1 MDDMMQ
7 REIDKD
13 LPENGKMPVLF
24 IGHGSPMNILLK
36 NSYTESLVSLG
47 KSLPRPKAIMVV
59 SAHWL
64 TNGTHVTCNEKPR
77 LIYDFYGFPSE
88 LYQVKY
94 PSSGSSDLARF
105 TSEKVLKARVKC
117 SNEWGLD
124 HASWAVLKHMYPHAD
139 IPVFEMSLDYSF
151 NSWHPKMIQYHY
163 DLASE
168 LGDLRRKG
176 VLIIGSGNIVHNLG
190 MLDFRNIDAKPF
202 DWAVEFDEK
211 VKYNLLSGNHR
222 DLIEYR
228 NMGRTA
234 PFAVPTLD
242 HYLPMIYAIALQ
254 EKDDQLEF
262 VHEGFQYGSVSMRSF
277 RIG

>member
-1 MDDMMQ
+1 MQ
-7 REIDKD
+7 EDINQ
-13 LPENGKMPVLF
+13 EMSESGKMPVLF
-24 IGHGSPMNILLK
+24 IGHGSSLNIILK
-36 NSYTESLVSLG
+36 NSYTESLVRLG
-47 KSLPRPKAIMVV
+47 NDLPKPKALMVV

-64 TNGTHVTCNEKPR
+64 TNGTSVTCNEKPKQ
-77 LIYDFYGFPSE
+77 IYDFYGFPRE

-94 PSSGSSDLARF
+94 SSSGSPDIARLI
-105 TSEKVLKARVKC
+105 SGIVRKVQVRC
-117 SNEWGLD
+117 SNDWGLD
-124 HASWAVLKHMYPHAD
+124 HASWAVLKHMYPQAD

-151 NSWHPKMIQYHY
+151 NEWHPKMIQYHY

-168 LGDLRRKG
+168 LGELRRKG

-211 VKYNLLSGNHR
+211 VKSNLLSGNHR
-222 DLIEYR
+222 DLIDYR
-228 NMGRTA
+228 NMGRNA

-254 EKDDQLEF
+254 EKDDRLEF
-262 VHEGFQYGSVSMRSF
+262 VHEGFQYGSISMRSF